1 MQALARDLMLAK
13 DAERRN
19 SKLHLP
25 LDVGETSGR
34 WGRAIVLLGAGCS
47 FSAGIPLA
55 ADVAKRCSCL
65 VEQRYGIGGQKKAG
79 SRNADAAL
87 KALITEGVV
96 PSRFRSDNG
105 EGDWP
110 NLYKYFFA
118 EHLKSPNLQR
128 EIISRIIE
136 ESQFALN
143 WAHACLGALVQ
154 HRYVHTVLT
163 TNFDQ
168 LALQSIIRTGIT
180 PVVADGL
187 ESLTRISPNPA
198 WPQVVHLHGSM
209 HTYDLRNSSVA
220 ITETENDRN
229 LQTTMMSLLKHSTV
243 LVVVGYAGGEEGIM
257 SLLQHAARN
266 IPRLV
271 VYWIAHERNYLDLSQ
286 GARTLL
292 ETGDNKFF
300 ILDQDADRFFQG
312 LMRELGLGQP
322 DWVANPIEA
331 LVKQGGKFKGSD
343 DDEISDLIVG
353 YEKRVKHAESR
364 RLPGDK
370 PLVDALQARSA
381 GEFDLA
387 ITQLEPVRSKSPA
400 HRRLYALSLQD
411 AFEFDHEKNAHRI
424 NEAITEFTH
433 LYSKGR
439 PFRFGDAEALIKALF
454 DCLEEQPSTE
464 SIHQPKAL
472 NQIVKI
478 IERARRNVKN
488 GSQRKK
494 ALLDFYQARAEQ
506 ELSDEKQETD
516 RSVIMAY
523 RRAVNARD
531 ALGDKYDEA
540 REGLAQALV
549 TYTES
554 RMTISKNS
562 RQKMQ
567 KDMTE
572 AIEIQNELV
581 DLAWFNHPTATFAAA
596 LENLASAFEILEKVR
611 QQPIQKET
619 ALREAIAALEGAAN
633 AYRMDDDAAER
644 AIAVESR
651 LDELRSKL
659 AGPSS

>member
-13 DAERRN
+13 DTELGD

-47 FSAGIPLA
+47 FTAGIPLA

-65 VEQRYGIGGQKKAG
+65 VAQRYGIGSQKKAG
-79 SRNADAAL
+79 SRSADAAL

-96 PSRFRSDNG
+96 PSRFRPNNG
-105 EGDWP
+105 EGDWAE
-110 NLYKYFFA
+110 LYKYFFA
-118 EHLKSPNLQR
+118 EHLKSPNHQR

-180 PVVADGL
+180 PVVSDGL

-271 VYWIAHERNYLDLSQ
+271 VYWIAHERNYRDLSQ

-331 LVKQGGKFKGSD
+331 LVKHGGKLKGSD

-353 YEKRVKHAESR
+353 YEKRVEHAKKR
-364 RLPGDK
+364 RPPADK

-381 GEFDLA
+381 GDFDLA
-387 ITQLEPVRSKSPA
+387 ISQLEPVRSKSPA

-424 NEAITEFTH
+424 NEAIMEFTH

-454 DCLEEQPSTE
+454 DCLEEQPDAKSND
-464 SIHQPKAL
+464 QPKAL
-472 NQIVKI
+472 NQIVKV

-488 GSQRKK
+488 GSQREK

-516 RSVIMAY
+516 RSVITAY

-554 RMTISKNS
+554 IMTNSKNG

-567 KDMTE
+567 KDMAE

-611 QQPIQKET
+611 QQPIQKGT

-651 LDELRSKL
+651 LDELRSNL
-659 AGPSS
+659 GGPPS